1 MKISIIPDVHCGY
14 GKGTPREE
22 DAFLALDEA
31 VEKNLDSDLIL
42 MVGDI
47 FDSRIPKQETI
58 AKVAKSLV
66 KAQNVPSKTQFVD
79 IIGKDRKELS
89 PSSLRGIPIVSL
101 HGNHDRRSKHMTNP
115 VQLLEKAGVLIHLH
129 KGVIIFEIENKKVAI
144 HGMGNVP
151 ERYAKDSL
159 YNWNPKPVEG
169 AINILLLHQSIDPYI
184 YSPLE
189 PPSIKL
195 EDLPAGF
202 DLIIDG
208 HMHWHDTRTLGGCL
222 LLISGSLSPTSIHKK
237 ESEQRKGYF
246 VYNGMTLEFKGIDHQ
261 RKIHNE
267 SLYFN
272 DNIIYD
278 LDSKISGIVSRNT
291 GKLKPIIKINIKGI
305 IPKSSHR
312 PSFMAIENK
321 YKDKA
326 IIKIGRNFKSEDFE
340 EQIELLRAL
349 REKRLSPEEQGV
361 LLLRKNLEQTKCEI
375 RPDELFDILMDGDT
389 DKAMNILNK

>member
-14 GKGTPREE
+14 GRGTEREE
-22 DAFLALDEA
+22 DSFLALDETI
-31 VEKNLDSDLIL
+31 EKNLDADLIL

-47 FDSRIPKQETI
+47 FDSRIPKQETV

-79 IIGKDRKELS
+79 LIGKERSELS
-89 PSSLRGIPIVSL
+89 PSALRGIPIVSL

-115 VQLLEKAGVLIHLH
+115 VQVLEKAGVLIHLH
-129 KGVIIFEIENKKVAI
+129 KGVIIFEIEGKKIAV

-151 ERYAKDSL
+151 ERYAKDVL
-159 YNWNPKPVEG
+159 YSWNPTPVEG

-189 PPSIKL
+189 PPSIKM

-202 DLIIDG
+202 DLIVDG

-222 LLISGSLSPTSIHKK
+222 FLVSGSLSPTSIHKK

-246 VYNGMTLEFKGIDHQ
+246 VYNGMTLEFKGIENQ
-261 RKIHNE
+261 RKIYNE

-272 DNIIYD
+272 DNLHYD
-278 LDSKISGIVSRNT
+278 LDSKISGIISRDT
-291 GKLKPIIKINIKGI
+291 SKLKPIIKINIKGT
-305 IPKSSHR
+305 IPKGTNR

-321 YKDKA
+321 HKDKA
-326 IIKIGRNFKSEDFE
+326 IIKIGRKFKTEDFE
-340 EQIELLRAL
+340 EQVELLRAL
-349 REKRLSPEEQGV
+349 RDKRLSPEEQGV
-361 LLLRKNLEQTKCEI
+361 LLLRKNLEQTKCGL
-375 RPDELFDILMDGDT
+375 RPDELFDVLMEGDT
-389 DKAMNILNK
+389 EKAMIILNK